1 MQGAGDK
8 RGRAMR
14 TGWVARIGLL
24 VGLAIGSALPPAG
37 PAGPTP
43 VFGQAPRQFTLA
55 TVNNMNHL
63 PEFVGVEKGI
73 FVKHGIDL
81 KLKVLNSGA
90 EVTRAFQGGDA
101 QLLTMSPTTIAAS
114 YNAGLRLMAVVVVM
128 GDATRVFYDDVFAVT
143 GRPGSGI
150 RRLHIEDLVG
160 KRVGM
165 VLGGTGEAYFRAALA
180 RQKIPADRIT
190 FVNVPAPN
198 HVAVMRAGAID
209 AEVTWEPYGT
219 MILRQVPDTYVVL
232 RGGGYIGYHL
242 YVGTSED
249 FIKKNPDVIQQ
260 LVEAFAES
268 EWYVRHHQAEAAQ
281 IAMRWIEGLDETSA
295 AKAITYMNFDPRF
308 SRNTL
313 AAADLEQRALLA
325 LGRIKQPVDYSQA
338 VNMTLLEKAM
348 REAPQFFADLKPVR

>member
-1 MQGAGDK
+1 MHPV
-8 RGRAMR
+8 RW
-14 TGWVARIGLL
+14 TRIGFL
-24 VGLAIGSALPPAG
+24 VGVLVAQVGLS
-37 PAGPTP
+37 P
-43 VFGQAPRQFTLA
+43 VVSGQAPRQFTLA

-63 PEFVGVEKGI
+63 PEFVGVEKGL

-101 QLLTMSPTTIAAS
+101 QFIAQSPTTIAAAH
-114 YNAGLRLMAVVVVM
+114 NAGVRLTACVVIM
-128 GDATRVFYDDVFAVT
+128 GDATRVYYDDMFAIT
-143 GRPGSGI
+143 SRPDSGI
-150 RRLHIEDLVG
+150 RRLHMEDLAG

-165 VLGGTGEAYFRAALA
+165 VLGGTGEAYLRAVLA

-198 HVAVMRAGAID
+198 HMSVMRYGGVD

-219 MILRQVPDTYVVL
+219 MILQQVRGAYTVL
-232 RGGGYIGYHL
+232 RGGGHIGYHL
-242 YVGTSED
+242 YAGTSD
-249 FIKKNPDVIQQ
+249 DILKKNPEVMQQ
-260 LVEAFAES
+260 IVEGLVET

-281 IAMRWIEGLDETSA
+281 IATRWIEGLDEASA
-295 AKAITYMNFDPRF
+295 KKAITYMTFDPRF

-313 AAADLEQRALLA
+313 AAADLEQRALLT

-338 VNMTLLEKAM
+338 INTTMVEKAM
-348 REAPQFFADLKPVR
+348 REMPQFFADLKPVR

>member
-1 MQGAGDK
+1 MPGASRSRVAFAVGALVALAFLCA
-8 RGRAMR
+8 GRPGA
-14 TGWVARIGLL
+14 
-24 VGLAIGSALPPAG
+24 SPA
-37 PAGPTP
+37 
-43 VFGQAPRQFTLA
+43 FGQARQFTMA

-101 QLLTMSPTTIAAS
+101 QFIAQSPTTIAAAH
-114 YNAGLRLMAVVVVM
+114 NAGVRLTACVVIM
-128 GDATRVFYDDVFAVT
+128 GDATRVYYDDMFAIT
-143 GRPGSGI
+143 SRPDSGI
-150 RRLHIEDLVG
+150 RRLHVEDLVG

-165 VLGGTGEAYFRAALA
+165 VLGGTGEAYFRAVLA
-180 RQKIPADRIT
+180 RQKIAADRIS

-198 HVAVMRAGAID
+198 HVSVLSGGAVD

-219 MILRQVPDTYVVL
+219 MILQQVRGAYTVL

-242 YVGTSED
+242 YAGTSD
-249 FIKKNPDVIQQ
+249 DILKKNPEVMQQ
-260 LVEAFAES
+260 IVDGMVET

-281 IAMRWIEGLDETSA
+281 IAMRWIEGLDEVSA
-295 AKAITYMNFDPRF
+295 KKAMTYMTFDPRF

-313 AAADLEQRALLA
+313 AAADLEQRSLLA
-325 LGRIKQPVDYSQA
+325 LGRIKQAVDYSQA
-338 VNMTLLEKAM
+338 LNMTMLERAM
-348 REAPQFFADLKPVR
+348 RETPQFFADLRPVR